1 MEMDKLKQWMEIAQN
16 MHGKD
21 FWQNIFDQDFAK
33 EFMQNGPSPSPNG
46 PQQHT
51 NQQRKFP
58 LIDLI
63 QTEDFVKVII
73 ELPGIRKEDVE
84 LGIKG
89 NVLTVKGVAQSLTTE
104 PMTYSERFY
113 GQFLRQIELPDIV
126 SPNQISAKFWN
137 GILFVS
143 YKRQIEES
151 DRIII
156 D

>member
-1 MEMDKLKQWMEIAQN
+1 MEMDKLKHWMEIAQK
-16 MHGKD
+16 MHGND

-33 EFMQNGPSPSPNG
+33 EFMENGPSTSSNG
-46 PQQHT
+46 PQQQT
-51 NQQRKFP
+51 YQQKKFP

-63 QTEDFVKVII
+63 QTEEVVKVII

-104 PMTYSERFY
+104 RMTYSERFY
-113 GQFLRQIELPDIV
+113 GQFLRQVELPDIV
-126 SPNQISAKFWN
+126 SPNQINAKFWN
-137 GILFVS
+137 GILIVS